1 MVTPPETSAQGAA
14 HGAPSPS
21 ELATQVAQQ
30 LINLIAQEKQR
41 RDPQEISYTDFAA
54 LQPPIFTTAPDPLDA
69 DDWLRIIESKFSLLP
84 HLSEQ
89 QKARFAAQCLHGP
102 SGAWCASFLAMQPAG
117 HQVTWDEFRVA
128 FRAHYLPPS
137 LIELK
142 QREFRALRQGDMSV
156 LEYVQAFIRLS
167 QYSPEDVNTDPRRA
181 TRLLDGFD
189 PTLLTHLGRS
199 YDSFNELVDVAIDM
213 EHRLRQAHEDQQKK
227 RLASTPPSS
236 PSQRPRVEY
245 QFPMHMYYL
254 EEPLQQEQYSGAQQ
268 PMSFYSAPPS
278 PPAPMPPTKS
288 STGYTC
294 FKCGK
299 AGHFSRTCH
308 SHQKT
313 SRSVPMGK
321 GKKSAPKMGQ
331 LHYSQLE
338 QVPEGEPVLA
348 GTFLVNDHPTVVLFD
363 SGATFSF
370 ISKAYALKHGYE
382 IIELKQRYHIIA
394 AGSSISTNH
403 IVRDLCLQ
411 VGKESLFISPI
422 VLPQLG
428 IDVILGMEWLKQHNA
443 MIDVGSR
450 TVQLRSSS
458 GTGVIVH
465 VPFHKHV
472 SHTVNVAEAQTE
484 AQALAKIPV
493 ACEYPDVFPEE
504 LPGLPPDRDVEFR
517 IDLVPGT
524 APVSKRPYRMATDE
538 LKELKTQLQEQ
549 LDKGFIRPSS
559 SPWGCPA
566 LFVEKK
572 DQGGKRLCV
581 DYRPLNAV
589 TVKNKYPLP
598 HIDILFD
605 QLGGATVFSKIDLR
619 SGYHQIKVREED
631 IPKTAFSTRY
641 GLYEYLVMSFGLTNA
656 PAFFMYLMNS
666 VFMNEL
672 DKFVVVFIDDILVY
686 SKNEKEHEEHL
697 RIVLS
702 RLREHKLYAKFS
714 KCAFWL
720 KEVAFLGHI
729 LSAKG
734 VAVDPSKVEDVL
746 NWKQPQTV
754 TEIRSFLGLAGYYRR
769 FIKDFSKIAKPM
781 TALTQKNA
789 KFAWSPKCEEAFGT
803 LKKLLTS
810 APVLAQPDITKPFD
824 VYCDASGSGLG
835 CVLMQEGR
843 VIAYASCQLRK
854 HEVNYPTHDL
864 ELLAV
869 VYALKKWRHY
879 LLGNTCHIYT
889 DHKSLKYI
897 FTQPEL
903 NMRQRRW
910 LELIKDYDLEVHY
923 HPGKANV
930 VADAL
935 SRKAHCNFIEARP
948 TVRVLCCEIGDIEMP
963 TALEAELYNLVLEPT
978 IKDQIIAAQK
988 QDKGMSHIRDEINDK
1003 KKACFKLDEK
1013 GVLWFKNRLVVPK
1026 DMELRKK
1033 ILDEA
1038 HTSMFTLHPGSNKM
1052 YQDLKQKFW
1061 WTRMKREIAKYVSEC
1076 DVCQRVKADH
1086 LKPAGM
1092 LQPLVVPAWKWE
1104 DIHMDFIV
1112 GLPRTQKGYGS
1123 IWVIID
1129 RFTKSAH
1136 FIPVKTTYRAKQYAE
1151 LYISRIWDE
1160 CLPLAE
1166 FAYNN
1171 SYQNSLDM
1179 APFEALY
1186 GRRCRTPLNW
1196 SEPGERVTFGPDLV
1210 TQAEEQVKFIHD
1222 NLKRAQS
1229 RQKCYSDKRRRP
1241 LVFEKDDHVYLRVSP
1256 MKGVHRFGVKGKLAP
1271 RYVGPF
1277 KITEQCGPVAYRL
1290 ELPPHLAAVHDVF
1303 HVSQLK
1309 KCLRV
1314 PEEVIDTSQIQIQP
1328 DLTYQEQPIKILDQK
1343 QRSTRRRTINFY
1355 KVQWSNHSEEEATW
1369 EQEEFLRTKYPGFLP
1384 STSN

>member
-1 MVTPPETSAQGAA
+1 MISNSMVTPPETFAQGAA

-30 LINLIAQEKQR
+30 LVNLIAQEQR
-41 RDPQEISYTDFAA
+41 WRDPQEISYTDFAA
-54 LQPPIFTTAPDPLDA
+54 LQPPIFTTAIDPLDA
-69 DDWLRIIESKFSLLP
+69 DDCLRIIESKFSLLP
-84 HLSEQ
+84 CLTEQ
-89 QKARFAAQCLHGP
+89 QKARFAAQCLHGL

-117 HQVTWDEFRVA
+117 HQVTWDEFRA
-128 FRAHYLPPS
+128 SFRAHYLPPS

-142 QREFRALRQGDMSV
+142 QREFRVLRQRNMS
-156 LEYVQAFIRLS
+156 AFIRLS
-167 QYSPEDVNTDPRRA
+167 QYSPVDVDTDPCRA
-181 TRLLDGFD
+181 ARLLGGFD
-189 PTLLTHLGRS
+189 PTLLTHLGRR
-199 YDSFNELVDVAIDM
+199 YDSFTELVDVAIDM
-213 EHRLRQAHEDQQKK
+213 EHRLREAHEDQQRK

-236 PSQRPRVEY
+236 PSQRQQVEH
-245 QFPMHMYYL
+245 QFPLQIFYL
-254 EEPLQQEQYSGAQQ
+254 EEPQQQEQHSGAQQ
-268 PMSFYSAPPS
+268 HVLSYHVPS
-278 PPAPMPPTKS
+278 PPPVS
-288 STGYTC
+288 VSTAKPNTSYTC

-299 AGHFSRTCH
+299 TGHFRRTCH
-308 SHQKT
+308 SHRKT
-313 SRSVPMGK
+313 SGSVPTGK
-321 GKKSAPKMGQ
+321 GKRSAPKMGQ
-331 LHYSQLE
+331 RHYSQLE
-338 QVPEGEPVLA
+338 QVSEGEPVLA

-363 SGATFSF
+363 SGVTFTF
-370 ISKAYALKHGYE
+370 ISKAYAQKHEYE
-382 IIELKQRYHIIA
+382 ITELKQKYRITA
-394 AGSSISTNH
+394 VGSSINTNH
-403 IVRDLCLQ
+403 IVRDLRLQ
-411 VGKESLFISPI
+411 VGKESLFISPL

-428 IDVILGMEWLKQHNA
+428 IDIILGMEWLKPHNA

-458 GTGVIVH
+458 GTDVIIH
-465 VPFHKHV
+465 VPLQEHV
-472 SHTVNVAEAQTE
+472 HHTVNAAEAHVE
-484 AQALAKIPV
+484 AQALKKIPV

-504 LPGLPPDRDVEFR
+504 LPRLPPDRDVEFR
-517 IDLVPGT
+517 IDLVPGM
-524 APVSKRPYRMATDE
+524 APASKWPYRMAPDE

-549 LDKGFIRPSS
+549 LDIGFIQPSS
-559 SPWGCPA
+559 SPWRCPF
-566 LFVEKK
+566 FVEKK
-572 DQGGKRLCV
+572 DQGGKRLCM

-589 TVKNKYPLP
+589 TVKNK
-598 HIDILFD
+598 
-605 QLGGATVFSKIDLR
+605 

-631 IPKTAFSTRY
+631 IPKTALSTRY
-641 GLYEYLVMSFGLTNA
+641 GLYEYLVMSFRLTNA

-666 VFMNEL
+666 
-672 DKFVVVFIDDILVY
+672 
-686 SKNEKEHEEHL
+686 NEKEHEERL

-702 RLREHKLYAKFS
+702 RLKEHKLYAKFS
-714 KCAFWL
+714 KY
-720 KEVAFLGHI
+720 AFL
-729 LSAKG
+729 AKGSGIPRPYLG
-734 VAVDPSKVEDVL
+734 VAVDPSKVEDML
-746 NWKQPQTV
+746 KWKQPQTV
-754 TEIRSFLGLAGYYRR
+754 IEIRSFLGLAGYYRR

-781 TALTQKNA
+781 IALTQKNA
-789 KFAWSPKCEEAFGT
+789 KFAWSSKCEEAFGT
-803 LKKLLTS
+803 LNKLLTS

-824 VYCDASGSGLG
+824 VYCDASCSGLS

-843 VIAYASCQLRK
+843 VIAYTSSQLRK

-910 LELIKDYDLEVHY
+910 LELIKYYDLEVHY
-923 HPGKANV
+923 HPGKASV

-948 TVRVLCCEIGDIEMP
+948 TVRVLCCEIGEIEMP
-963 TALEAELYNLVLEPT
+963 TVLEAKLYNLVLEPT

-988 QDKGMSHIRDEINDK
+988 QDKGMAHIRDEINDK
-1003 KKACFKLDEK
+1003 KKTCFKLDEE
-1013 GVLWFKNRLVVPK
+1013 GVVWFKNRLVVPK

-1061 WTRMKREIAKYVSEC
+1061 WTHMKREIAKYVSEC

-1086 LKPAGM
+1086 LKPA
-1092 LQPLVVPAWKWE
+1092 VPTWKWD

-1112 GLPRTQKGYGS
+1112 GLPRTPKGYDS

-1136 FIPVKTTYRAKQYAE
+1136 FIPVKTIYHAKTYAE
-1151 LYISRIWDE
+1151 VYIARIVFLHGVPQTITSDRGLLSAYHPQTSGQVERVNQILEDMLRECALTYSTKWDE
-1160 CLPLAE
+1160 CLSLAE

-1171 SYQNSLDM
+1171 RYQKSLGM
-1179 APFEALY
+1179 VPFEALY

-1196 SEPGERVTFGPDLV
+1196 SKLGERVTFSPDLV
-1210 TQAEEQVKFIHD
+1210 KLAEE
-1222 NLKRAQS
+1222 QS
-1229 RQKCYSDKRRRP
+1229 RQKSYSDKRRRP
-1241 LVFEKDDHVYLRVSP
+1241 LVFEKDDHVYLRV
-1256 MKGVHRFGVKGKLAP
+1256 VHRFGVKGKLAP

-1303 HVSQLK
+1303 HVSQMK

-1314 PEEVIDTSQIQIQP
+1314 PEEAVDTSQIQIEL
-1328 DLTYQEQPIKILDQK
+1328 DLTYEEKPIKVLDQR
-1343 QRSTRRRTINFY
+1343 QRSTRRRTIKLY

-1369 EQEEFLRTKYPGFLP
+1369 EQEKF
-1384 STSN
+1384 